1 MTAPAA
7 ACNSGAR
14 VRFYEYEAKALFAR
28 HGTPLPKGLVA
39 RTAAEAQRVAADIGG
54 PVVLKSQVLTGGRMK
69 AGGVKFADTPADAET
84 AAQAILQL
92 EIKGQTPRG
101 VLVEQ
106 RAPVA
111 QEYFAAVTWDGRRK
125 LPVLIFSDMGGIDIE
140 EVAEKHPEHVARV
153 HLSTIL
159 PWSAYRAKEAIAA
172 VGVTGDDLNRLI
184 PIVSTLVEIFLRYDL
199 TLAEI
204 NPLGK
209 LVDGRFLVLDGH
221 VDLEGDA
228 RDKHAK
234 LLDELGIGKEET
246 REAKPPTAFEIKGA
260 QVDASDHRGVAGNV
274 REFDGDLGLVIG
286 AGGGSLTLFDAIRKH
301 GGRPANYCEIGG
313 NPSVRKACELTKLI
327 LSKPGVKKIAV
338 MMNVVSNTRVDIV
351 ARGVIKGCV
360 ESGRNPADTIAIFRI
375 PGAWEDD
382 GFKILRKY
390 GVEYCDRTVSMYEAA
405 GRAVAKMAT
414 A

>member
-1 MTAPAA
+1 M
-7 ACNSGAR
+7 
-14 VRFYEYEAKALFAR
+14 RFYEYEAKALFAR
-28 HGTPLPKGLVA
+28 HGIPLLKGRVA
-39 RTAAEAQRVAADIGG
+39 KTAAEAREAAVEIGG

-69 AGGVKFADTPADAET
+69 AGGVKFADDPAAAER
-84 AAQAILQL
+84 AGDAILKL
-92 EIKGQTPRG
+92 EIKGQKPRG

-106 RAPVA
+106 RVPVV

-140 EVAEKHPEHVARV
+140 EVAEKHPEHVSRTHV
-153 HLSTIL
+153 STIL
-159 PWSAYRAKEAIAA
+159 PFTAYRAKEAIGA
-172 VGVTGDDLNRLI
+172 VGVTGDVLNRMT
-184 PIVSTLVEIFLRYDL
+184 PILATLVELFLRYDL

-204 NPLGK
+204 NPIGRLE
-209 LVDGRFLVLDGH
+209 DGRVLVLDGH

-228 RDKHAK
+228 RDKHAG
-234 LLDELGIGKEET
+234 LLRDLGIGKEET
-246 REAKPPTAFEIKGA
+246 REARPPTEFEIKGA
-260 QVDASDHRGVAGNV
+260 EVDASDHRGVAGNV

-313 NPSVRKACELTKLI
+313 NPSVKKACELTKLI

-360 ESGRNPADTIAIFRI
+360 ESGRDPADTIAIFRI

-390 GVEYCDRTVSMYEAA
+390 GVEYCDRTVTMYEAA
-405 GRAVAKMAT
+405 GKAVAKLQA
-414 A
+414 

>member
-1 MTAPAA
+1 M
-7 ACNSGAR
+7 
-14 VRFYEYEAKALFAR
+14 RFYEYEAKALFAR
-28 HGTPLPKGLVA
+28 HGTPLLKGRVA
-39 RTAAEAQRVAADIGG
+39 RAAAEAKEIAAGIGG
-54 PVVLKSQVLTGGRMK
+54 PMVLKSQVLTGGRMK
-69 AGGVKFADTPADAET
+69 AGGVKFADTPGEAEKAADA
-84 AAQAILQL
+84 ILKL
-92 EIKGQTPRG
+92 EIKGQKPRG
-101 VLVEQ
+101 VLIEQ
-106 RAPVA
+106 KAPIA
-111 QEYFAAVTWDGRRK
+111 QEYFAAVTWDGRKK

-140 EVAEKHPEHVARV
+140 EVAEKHPEHVSRV
-153 HLSTIL
+153 HLSTLVPFL
-159 PWSAYRAKEAIAA
+159 PYKAKEAIAA
-172 VGVTGDDLNRLI
+172 TGVTGDDLNRLT
-184 PIVSTLVEIFLRYDL
+184 PIVATLVEIFLRYDL

-209 LVDGRFLVLDGH
+209 TKDGKFLVLDGH

-234 LLDELGIGKEET
+234 VLDELGIGKDET
-246 REAKPPTAFEIKGA
+246 REARPPTAFEIKGA

-274 REFDGDLGLVIG
+274 KEFDGDLGLVIG

-313 NPSVRKACELTKLI
+313 NPSVKKACELTKLI

-360 ESGRNPADTIAIFRI
+360 ESGRKPADTIAIFRI

-405 GRAVAKMAT
+405 GRAVAKMQ
-414 A
+414 

>member
-1 MTAPAA
+1 M
-7 ACNSGAR
+7 
-14 VRFYEYEAKALFAR
+14 RFYEYEAKALFAR
-28 HGTPLPKGLVA
+28 HGTPLPKGRVA
-39 RTAAEAQRVAADIGG
+39 RTAAEAKQIAGEIAG

-69 AGGVKFADTPADAET
+69 AGGVKFADAPADAE
-84 AAQAILQL
+84 AAAKAILAL
-92 EIKGQTPRG
+92 EIKGQKPRG

-106 RAPVA
+106 RAPVT

-140 EVAEKHPEHVARV
+140 EVAQTHPEHVARV
-153 HLSTIL
+153 HFSTLL
-159 PWSAYRAKEAIAA
+159 PFSPYTAKEAIATT
-172 VGVTGDDLNRLI
+172 GVTGEDLNKLI
-184 PIVSTLVEIFLRYDL
+184 PIVSTLAEIFLRYDL

-209 LVDGRFLVLDGH
+209 TADGKFLVLDGH
-221 VDLEGDA
+221 VDLESDA

-234 LLDELGIGKEET
+234 VVAELGIGREET
-246 REAKPPTAFEIKGA
+246 REARPPTEFEIKGA
-260 QVDASDHRGVAGNV
+260 LVDASDHRGVAGNV
-274 REFDGDLGLVIG
+274 KEFDGDLGLVIG

-301 GGRPANYCEIGG
+301 GGKPANYCEIGG
-313 NPSVRKACELTKLI
+313 NPSVKKACELTKLI

-360 ESGRNPADTIAIFRI
+360 ESGRDPGRTIAIFRI

-405 GRAVAKMAT
+405 GRAVAKMK
-414 A
+414 